1 MEIYLY
7 FVLLLFALAAM
18 DLIVGVSNDAV
29 NFLNS
34 AIGSKAASFRTIL
47 LIASLGILLGSVFS
61 DGMMEIA
68 RSGIFNPSYFTFE
81 QVMFILLAVMLTDI
95 ILLDFYNT
103 LGLPTSTTVSLIF
116 ELLGASFAIGSLII
130 LAEGETASA
139 LANYI
144 NIDSAVV
151 IIGGI
156 FLSVFVS
163 FFVGSFVQYVT
174 RIMFSFRLAKSVRR
188 RGPLFAGIAITTIVY
203 FLLIKGAKG
212 SALITEA
219 QTQWITEHAAWIMAV
234 SLVFFTLLTW
244 MLMHA
249 AKINPLKL
257 VVLLGTFSLA
267 MAFAGNDLVN
277 FIGVAVA
284 GFNSYNVFVMSE
296 LGANELNMDVLHEAV
311 KTPFWILISAG
322 MLMVVTLW
330 TNAKSRKVT
339 ETEIALSNQDDV
351 DEKFKPNNFS
361 RLLVGIS
368 LFVGQGISL
377 LVPKD
382 LQKKINKR
390 FVRRKSKKAKDK
402 PSFDLLRA
410 SVNLLTASA
419 LIAFGTSQK
428 LPLSTTFV
436 TFMVAMGSSF
446 ADQAWGRESAV
457 YRVAGVLRVI
467 GGWLMTALLAFAGS
481 ALVAVVLF
489 YLKGYGVLGIA
500 IFAAFLLIRSH
511 VRFNRRVAR
520 ESKVEAPI
528 FHFSADT
535 GALLNEHK
543 KEIITSFQNVDDI
556 LKLCVQS
563 IKSSD
568 MKAVKNAKGALKE
581 IMEKNNKL
589 NDKIIKY
596 ISKMDG
602 APSSVAKNYLMVFDR
617 MQNIHQSCLL
627 ISEVCINHVSNHHEL
642 PEFKYH
648 NALAQLKVGFHLF
661 TEFVSS
667 RILSSDKTDMI
678 AIEDQRTEL
687 KSRIEIILEDQ
698 IFLLTNGKLGNRLA
712 LLQIRILLEIND
724 IIREMVE
731 ISKMFIHF
739 NDPPSKANL
748 VSKF

>member
-1 MEIYLY
+1 MEIYFY
-7 FVLLLFALAAM
+7 FVLLLFALAAV
-18 DLIVGVSNDAV
+18 DLVVGVSNDAV

-34 AIGSKAASFRTIL
+34 AIGSKVASFRTIL
-47 LIASLGILLGSVFS
+47 LIASIGILLGSVFS
-61 DGMMEIA
+61 NGMMQIA
-68 RSGIFNPSYFTFE
+68 RSGIFQPSYFTFE

-95 ILLDFYNT
+95 ILLDFYNN

-130 LAEGETASA
+130 LSEGETAAA
-139 LANYI
+139 LSKYI
-144 NIDSAVV
+144 NVNSAMV

-156 FLSVFVS
+156 FLSVFIS
-163 FFVGSFVQYVT
+163 FFVGSIVQYIT
-174 RIMFSFRLAKSVRR
+174 RIMFSFRLAKSMRR
-188 RGPLFAGIAITTIVY
+188 RGPVFAGIAISTIIY

-212 SALITEA
+212 SAIINEA
-219 QTQWITEHAAWIMAV
+219 QTQWIAEHTLHIIIG
-234 SLVFFTLLTW
+234 SLVFFTVLTW
-244 MLMHA
+244 VLMRLV
-249 AKINPLKL
+249 KLNPLKL
-257 VVLLGTFSLA
+257 IVLMGTFSLA

-284 GFNSYNVFVMSE
+284 GFSSYQIFISSQE
-296 LGANELNMDVLHEAV
+296 GAEVLNMGVLNEAV

-322 MLMVVTLW
+322 LVMVVTLW

-339 ETEIALSNQDDV
+339 ETEMALGNQDEV

-361 RLLVGIS
+361 RLLVGVS
-368 LFVGQGISL
+368 LFIGKGFSFLI
-377 LVPKD
+377 PND
-382 LQKKINKR
+382 LQKKIDKR

-402 PSFDLLRA
+402 PSFDLVRA

-436 TFMVAMGSSF
+436 TFMVSMGSSF

-467 GGWLMTALLAFAGS
+467 GGWLMTALLAFTGS
-481 ALVAVVLF
+481 AIVAFVLF
-489 YLKGYGVLGIA
+489 NLEGYGVVGLA
-500 IFAAFLLIRSH
+500 IFAIVLLIRSH

-520 ESKVEAPI
+520 ESEIVAPI
-528 FHFSADT
+528 FHFTTDT
-535 GALLNEHK
+535 GTLLDEHK

-556 LKLCVQS
+556 LKVCIQS
-563 IKSSD
+563 IKNSE
-568 MKAVKNAKGALKE
+568 MKAVKDAKGALKE
-581 IMEKNNKL
+581 MMEQNSKL

-596 ISKMDG
+596 IGKMDG

-627 ISEVCINHVSNHHEL
+627 ISEVCVNHVSNHHEL
-642 PEFKYH
+642 PESKYH
-648 NALAQLKVGFHLF
+648 DALTQLKYGFHSF
-661 TEFVSS
+661 MKFVSS
-667 RILSSDKTDMI
+667 RILSPDKTDMI

-687 KSRIEIILEDQ
+687 KNRIEVILEDQ
-698 IFLLTNGKLGNRLA
+698 IFQLKRGKLGNRLA

-731 ISKMFIHF
+731 ISRMFIFF
-739 NDPPSKANL
+739 NDPPVKGKRI
-748 VSKF
+748 SKF